1 MIEKSKD
8 SEKQSFAE
16 LQQELKS
23 LKALLLSRSNN
34 GPSAP
39 ASPAPMLPFGGG
51 RPTIPAW
58 QLAASNS
65 NSASDATTPGSAT
78 AVTPADKGKAPERST
93 EIPP

>member
-8 SEKQSFAE
+8 AEKQTLAE

-23 LKALLLSRSNN
+23 LKALLLSRSS
-34 GPSAP
+34 GLPSAP
-39 ASPAPMLPFGGG
+39 ASPAPTLPYGIG

-58 QLAASNS
+58 QLAPTASES
-65 NSASDATTPGSAT
+65 GAPSAT
-78 AVTPADKGKAPERST
+78 PRPALDKGKAPERPTST